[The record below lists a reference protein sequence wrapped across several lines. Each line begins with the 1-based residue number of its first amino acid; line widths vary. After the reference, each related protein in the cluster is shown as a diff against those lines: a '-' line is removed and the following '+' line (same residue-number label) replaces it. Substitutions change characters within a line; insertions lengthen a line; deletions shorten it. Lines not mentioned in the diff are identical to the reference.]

1 MQKKNNKIL
10 PLLIVILLLSAV
22 LVFLVI
28 KLNGVDTGDT
38 KLRVAFEPD
47 EVETMSGDF
56 DTDLFK
62 ASFSASKNKNVVV
75 SPFSVKMALSMAA
88 QGANGKTL
96 EEMNK
101 VIGLDETSN
110 EYFRRLIEDAA
121 KDGDI
126 TLNIANSVWLRQ
138 GLKFNQEYLDI
149 LNQYYMAQASTLDF
163 GNPSSK
169 DTINRWVSEKTNGKI
184 EEIVDEIKPLDIA
197 FLINAI
203 YFNANWSTPFEEG
216 YTSKKDFTLLDGSKV
231 KADLMSKTA
240 YLLYQENNEFQAV
253 ELPYGEDERYVMR
266 VYLPKEDVKF
276 EKFVNSID
284 KEILQQWG
292 ENFSSM
298 KGVLELPKFKT
309 EYSSSMKD
317 ILISMGI
324 KEAFNPN
331 SADFSKM
338 VTVEGENVYISKVMH
353 KTYIDVNEKGT
364 EAAAATSV
372 GMSATSGPQPEEM
385 FEMIVD
391 RPFVFTIDDKESG
404 ETLFI
409 GAIINPLQ

>member
-1 MQKKNNKIL
+1 MQKKNNKIP
-10 PLLIVILLLSAV
+10 PLLTVVLFLSAV
-22 LVFLVI
+22 LVSLVI
-28 KLNGVDTGDT
+28 KSKEVGTVNPNP
-38 KLRVAFEPD
+38 PD

-62 ASFSASKNKNVVV
+62 ESFSASENKNVVV

-138 GLKFNQEYLDI
+138 GLQFNPAYMDI
-149 LNQYYMAQASTLDF
+149 LDSYYMAQASTLDF
-163 GNPSSK
+163 AEPSSK
-169 DTINRWVSEKTNGKI
+169 DTINKWVSEKTNGKI

-203 YFNANWSTPFEEG
+203 YFNANWSTPFEQG
-216 YTSKKDFTLLDGSKV
+216 LTSKKDFTLLDGSKV

-240 YLLYQENNEFQAV
+240 HLLYQENNEFQAV
-253 ELPYGEDERYVMR
+253 ELPYGENERYVMR

-276 EKFVNSID
+276 DKFVKGID
-284 KEILQQWG
+284 KESLQQWG
-292 ENFSSM
+292 GDFGSM

-309 EYSSSMKD
+309 EYSNSMKD

-324 KEAFNPN
+324 KEAFNSN

-338 VTVEGENVYISKVMH
+338 VTVEGQNVYISEVMH

-364 EAAAATSV
+364 EAAAATSIE
-372 GMSATSGPQPEEM
+372 MSATSAPQPEEM

>member
-38 KLRVAFEPD
+38 NEPD

>member
-38 KLRVAFEPD
+38 NEPD

-138 GLKFNQEYLDI
+138 GLEFNQEYLDI

-240 YLLYQENNEFQAV
+240 HLLYQENNEFQAV
-253 ELPYGEDERYVMR
+253 ELPYGENERYVMR

-276 EKFVNSID
+276 DKFVKGID
-284 KEILQQWG
+284 KESLQQWG
-292 ENFSSM
+292 GDFGSM

-309 EYSSSMKD
+309 EYSNSMKD

-324 KEAFNPN
+324 KEAFNSN

-338 VTVEGENVYISKVMH
+338 VTVEGQNVYISEVMH

-364 EAAAATSV
+364 EAAAATSIE
-372 GMSATSGPQPEEM
+372 MSATSAPQPEEM

-404 ETLFI
+404 EILFI

>member
-1 MQKKNNKIL
+1 MQKKNNKIP
-10 PLLIVILLLSAV
+10 PLLTVVLFLSAV
-22 LVFLVI
+22 LVSLVI
-28 KLNGVDTGDT
+28 KSKEVGTVNPNP
-38 KLRVAFEPD
+38 PD

-62 ASFSASKNKNVVV
+62 ESFSASENKNVVV

-138 GLKFNQEYLDI
+138 GLQFNPAYMDI
-149 LNQYYMAQASTLDF
+149 LDSYYMAQASTLDF
-163 GNPSSK
+163 AEPSSK
-169 DTINRWVSEKTNGKI
+169 DTINKWVSEKTNGKI

-203 YFNANWSTPFEEG
+203 YFNANWSTPFEQG
-216 YTSKKDFTLLDGSKV
+216 LTSKKDFTLLDGSKV

-240 YLLYQENNEFQAV
+240 HLLYQENNEFQAV
-253 ELPYGEDERYVMR
+253 ELPYGENERYVMR

-276 EKFVNSID
+276 DKFVKGID
-284 KEILQQWG
+284 KESLQQWG
-292 ENFSSM
+292 GDFGSM

-309 EYSSSMKD
+309 EYSNSMKD

-324 KEAFNPN
+324 KEAFNSN

-338 VTVEGENVYISKVMH
+338 VTVEGQNVYISEVMH

-372 GMSATSGPQPEEM
+372 GMSATSAPQPEEM

>member
-1 MQKKNNKIL
+1 
-10 PLLIVILLLSAV
+10 
-22 LVFLVI
+22 
-28 KLNGVDTGDT
+28 
-38 KLRVAFEPD
+38 
-47 EVETMSGDF
+47 
-56 DTDLFK
+56 
-62 ASFSASKNKNVVV
+62 
-75 SPFSVKMALSMAA
+75 
-88 QGANGKTL
+88 
-96 EEMNK
+96 MNK

-138 GLKFNQEYLDI
+138 GLQFNPAYMDI
-149 LNQYYMAQASTLDF
+149 LDSYYMAQASTLDF
-163 GNPSSK
+163 AEPSSK
-169 DTINRWVSEKTNGKI
+169 DTINKWVSEKTNGKI

-203 YFNANWSTPFEEG
+203 YFNANWSTPFEQG
-216 YTSKKDFTLLDGSKV
+216 LTSKKDFTLLDGSKV

-240 YLLYQENNEFQAV
+240 HLLYQENNEFQAV
-253 ELPYGEDERYVMR
+253 ELPYGENGRYVMR

-276 EKFVNSID
+276 DKFVNSIN
-284 KEILQQWG
+284 KESLQQWG
-292 ENFSSM
+292 GNFSSM

-324 KEAFNPN
+324 KEAFNSN

-338 VTVEGENVYISKVMH
+338 VTIVDGGIVYISEVVH

-372 GMSATSGPQPEEM
+372 GMSATSAPQPEEM

>member
-38 KLRVAFEPD
+38 NEPD

-62 ASFSASKNKNVVV
+62 ASFSASENKNVVV

-138 GLKFNQEYLDI
+138 GLQFNPAYMDI
-149 LNQYYMAQASTLDF
+149 LDSYYMAQASTLDF
-163 GNPSSK
+163 AEPSSK
-169 DTINRWVSEKTNGKI
+169 DTINKWVSEKTNGKI
-184 EEIVDEIKPLDIA
+184 EEIVDKIEPLDIA

-240 YLLYQENNEFQAV
+240 HLLYQENNEFQAV
-253 ELPYGEDERYVMR
+253 ELPYGENERYVMR

-276 EKFVNSID
+276 DKFVKGID
-284 KEILQQWG
+284 KESLQQWG
-292 ENFSSM
+292 GDFGSM

-324 KEAFNPN
+324 KEAFNSN
-331 SADFSKM
+331 SADFSKI
-338 VTVEGENVYISKVMH
+338 VTIVDGGIVYISEVVH

-372 GMSATSGPQPEEM
+372 GMSATSAPQPEEM

-404 ETLFI
+404 EILFI

>member
-10 PLLIVILLLSAV
+10 PLLIVILFLSAA

-28 KLNGVDTGDT
+28 KSTGVDTT
-38 KLRVAFEPD
+38 NPKPSD

-56 DTDLFK
+56 DADLFK
-62 ASFSASKNKNVVV
+62 ESFSASDGKNVVV

-88 QGANGKTL
+88 QGADGKTL

-101 VIGLDETSN
+101 VIGLDEASN

-126 TLNIANSVWLRQ
+126 TLNIANSVWLKQ
-138 GLKFNQEYLDI
+138 GLEFNPAYMDI
-149 LNQYYMAQASTLDF
+149 LDSYYMAQASTLDF
-163 GNPSSK
+163 ADPSSK

-184 EEIVDEIKPLDIA
+184 EEIIDSIDSSDIA

-203 YFNANWSTPFEEG
+203 YFNANWSAPFEEG
-216 YTSKKDFTLLDGSKV
+216 FTSKKDFTLLDGSKV
-231 KADLMSKTA
+231 QADLMSKTA
-240 YLLYQENNEFQAV
+240 RLLYQENNQFQAV
-253 ELPYGEDERYVMR
+253 ELPYGENERYAMR
-266 VYLPKEDVKF
+266 VYLPKKDVEF
-276 EKFVNSID
+276 DKFVDSID
-284 KEILQQWG
+284 NESLQKWS
-292 ENFSSM
+292 EDFSSR

-309 EYSSSMKD
+309 EYSSSLNDM
-317 ILISMGI
+317 LINMGI
-324 KEAFNPN
+324 KEAFNSG

-338 VTVEGENVYISKVMH
+338 IVVEGQNVYISEVMH

-364 EAAAATSV
+364 EATAATSV
-372 GMSATSGPQPEEM
+372 GMSLTSVSEPEEEL
-385 FEMIVD
+385 FKMIVD

-404 ETLFI
+404 EILFI

>member
-38 KLRVAFEPD
+38 NEPD

-62 ASFSASKNKNVVV
+62 ASFGASENKNVVV

-101 VIGLDETSN
+101 VIGLDEASN

-184 EEIVDEIKPLDIA
+184 EEIIDSIDSSDIA

-240 YLLYQENNEFQAV
+240 HLLYQENNEFQAV
-253 ELPYGEDERYVMR
+253 ELPYGENERYVMR

-276 EKFVNSID
+276 DKFVKGID
-284 KEILQQWG
+284 KESLQQWG
-292 ENFSSM
+292 GDFGSM

-309 EYSSSMKD
+309 EYSNSMKD

-324 KEAFNPN
+324 KEAFNSN

-338 VTVEGENVYISKVMH
+338 VTVEGQNVYISEVMH

-364 EAAAATSV
+364 EAAAATSIE
-372 GMSATSGPQPEEM
+372 MSATSAPQPEEM

-404 ETLFI
+404 EILFI

>member
-38 KLRVAFEPD
+38 NEPD

-138 GLKFNQEYLDI
+138 GLQFNPAYMDI
-149 LNQYYMAQASTLDF
+149 LDSYYMAQASTLDF
-163 GNPSSK
+163 AEPSSK
-169 DTINRWVSEKTNGKI
+169 DTINKWVSEKTNGKI
-184 EEIVDEIKPLDIA
+184 EEIVDKIEPLDIA

-240 YLLYQENNEFQAV
+240 HLLYQENNEFQAV
-253 ELPYGEDERYVMR
+253 ELPYGENERYVMR

-276 EKFVNSID
+276 DKFVKGID
-284 KEILQQWG
+284 KESLQQWG
-292 ENFSSM
+292 GDFGSM

-309 EYSSSMKD
+309 EYSNSMKD

-324 KEAFNPN
+324 KEAFNSN

-338 VTVEGENVYISKVMH
+338 VTVEGQNVYISEVMH

-364 EAAAATSV
+364 EAAAATSIE
-372 GMSATSGPQPEEM
+372 MSATSAPQPEEM

-404 ETLFI
+404 EILFI

>member
-28 KLNGVDTGDT
+28 KSKEVGTVNPNP
-38 KLRVAFEPD
+38 PD

-62 ASFSASKNKNVVV
+62 ESFSASENKNVVV

-126 TLNIANSVWLRQ
+126 TLNIANSIWLRQ
-138 GLKFNQEYLDI
+138 GLEFNPAYMDI
-149 LNQYYMAQASTLDF
+149 LDSYYMAQASTLDF
-163 GNPSSK
+163 ADPSSK
-169 DTINRWVSEKTNGKI
+169 DTINRWVNEKTNGKI
-184 EEIVDEIKPLDIA
+184 EEIVDRIDPSNIA

-203 YFNANWSTPFEEG
+203 YFNANWSVPFEEG
-216 YTSKKDFTLLDGSKV
+216 FTSKKDFTLLDGSKV

-240 YLLYQENNEFQAV
+240 HLSYQENNQFQAV
-253 ELPYGEDERYVMR
+253 ELPYGENGRYVMR
-266 VYLPKEDVKF
+266 VYLPKKDVKF
-276 EKFVNSID
+276 DKFVNGID
-284 KEILQQWG
+284 KESLQKWS
-292 ENFSSM
+292 EDFSSR

-309 EYSSSMKD
+309 EYSSSLNDM
-317 ILISMGI
+317 LISMGI
-324 KEAFNPN
+324 KEAFNSVN
-331 SADFSKM
+331 ADFSKM
-338 VTVEGENVYISKVMH
+338 IVVEGQNVYISEVMH

-364 EAAAATSV
+364 EAAASTSV
-372 GMSATSGPQPEEM
+372 GISVTSAPDQEEM
-385 FEMIVD
+385 FEMVVD

-404 ETLFI
+404 EILFI

>member
-1 MQKKNNKIL
+1 MQKKNNKIP
-10 PLLIVILLLSAV
+10 PLLTVVLFLSAV
-22 LVFLVI
+22 LVSLVI
-28 KLNGVDTGDT
+28 KSKEVGTVNPNP
-38 KLRVAFEPD
+38 PD

-62 ASFSASKNKNVVV
+62 ESFSASENKNVVV

-138 GLKFNQEYLDI
+138 GLQFNPAYMDI
-149 LNQYYMAQASTLDF
+149 LDSYYMAQASTLDF
-163 GNPSSK
+163 AEPSSK
-169 DTINRWVSEKTNGKI
+169 DTINKWVSEKTNGKI
-184 EEIVDEIKPLDIA
+184 EEIVDKIEPLDIA

-240 YLLYQENNEFQAV
+240 HLLYQENNEFQAV
-253 ELPYGEDERYVMR
+253 ELPYGENERYVMR

-276 EKFVNSID
+276 DKFVKGID
-284 KEILQQWG
+284 KESLQQWG
-292 ENFSSM
+292 GDFGSM

-309 EYSSSMKD
+309 EYSNSMKD

-324 KEAFNPN
+324 KEAFNSN

-338 VTVEGENVYISKVMH
+338 VTVEGQNVYISEVMH

-364 EAAAATSV
+364 EAAAATSIE
-372 GMSATSGPQPEEM
+372 MSATSAPQPEEM

-404 ETLFI
+404 EILFI

>member
-38 KLRVAFEPD
+38 NEPD

-138 GLKFNQEYLDI
+138 GLEFNQEYLDI

-169 DTINRWVSEKTNGKI
+169 DTINKWVSEKTNGKI
-184 EEIVDEIKPLDIA
+184 EEIVDKIEPLDIA

-240 YLLYQENNEFQAV
+240 HLLYQENNEFQAV
-253 ELPYGEDERYVMR
+253 ELPYGENERYVMR

-276 EKFVNSID
+276 DKFVKGID
-284 KEILQQWG
+284 KESLQQWG
-292 ENFSSM
+292 GDFGSM

-309 EYSSSMKD
+309 EYSNSMKD

-324 KEAFNPN
+324 KEAFNSN

-338 VTVEGENVYISKVMH
+338 VTVEGQNVYISEVMH

-364 EAAAATSV
+364 EAAAATSIE
-372 GMSATSGPQPEEM
+372 MSATSAPQPEEM

-404 ETLFI
+404 EILFI

>member
-38 KLRVAFEPD
+38 NEPD

-138 GLKFNQEYLDI
+138 GLQFNPAYMDI
-149 LNQYYMAQASTLDF
+149 LDSYYMAQASTLDF
-163 GNPSSK
+163 AEPSSK
-169 DTINRWVSEKTNGKI
+169 DTINKWVSEKTNGKI

-203 YFNANWSTPFEEG
+203 YFNANWSTPFEQG
-216 YTSKKDFTLLDGSKV
+216 LTSKKDFTLLDGSKV

-240 YLLYQENNEFQAV
+240 HLLYQENNEFQAV
-253 ELPYGEDERYVMR
+253 ELPYGENERYVMR

-276 EKFVNSID
+276 DKFVKGID
-284 KEILQQWG
+284 KESLQQWG
-292 ENFSSM
+292 GDFGSM

-309 EYSSSMKD
+309 EYSNSMKD

-324 KEAFNPN
+324 KEAFNSN

-338 VTVEGENVYISKVMH
+338 VTVEGQNVYISEVMH

-364 EAAAATSV
+364 EAAAATSIE
-372 GMSATSGPQPEEM
+372 MSATSAPQPEEM

>member
-10 PLLIVILLLSAV
+10 PLLIVILFLSAA

-28 KLNGVDTGDT
+28 KSKGVDTT
-38 KLRVAFEPD
+38 NSNPSD

-126 TLNIANSVWLRQ
+126 TLNIANSVWLKQ

-149 LNQYYMAQASTLDF
+149 LNQYYMAQASILDF
-163 GNPSSK
+163 AEPSSK
-169 DTINRWVSEKTNGKI
+169 DTINKWVSEKTNGKI
-184 EEIVDEIKPLDIA
+184 EEIVDKIEPLDIA

-203 YFNANWSTPFEEG
+203 YFNANWSTPFEQG
-216 YTSKKDFTLLDGSKV
+216 LTSKKDFTLLDGSKV

-240 YLLYQENNEFQAV
+240 HLLYQENNEFQAV
-253 ELPYGEDERYVMR
+253 ELPYGENERYVMR

-276 EKFVNSID
+276 DKFVKGID
-284 KEILQQWG
+284 KESLQQWG
-292 ENFSSM
+292 GDFGSM

-309 EYSSSMKD
+309 EYSNSMKD

-324 KEAFNPN
+324 KEAFNSN

-338 VTVEGENVYISKVMH
+338 VTVEGQNVYISEVMH

-364 EAAAATSV
+364 EAAAATSIE
-372 GMSATSGPQPEEM
+372 MSATSAPQPEEM

-404 ETLFI
+404 EILFI

>member
-38 KLRVAFEPD
+38 NEPD

-138 GLKFNQEYLDI
+138 GLQFNPAYMDI
-149 LNQYYMAQASTLDF
+149 LDSYYMAQASTLDF
-163 GNPSSK
+163 AEPSSK
-169 DTINRWVSEKTNGKI
+169 DTINKWVSEKTNGKI

-240 YLLYQENNEFQAV
+240 HLLYQENNEFQAV
-253 ELPYGEDERYVMR
+253 ELPYGENERYVMR

-276 EKFVNSID
+276 DKFVKGID
-284 KEILQQWG
+284 KESLQQWG
-292 ENFSSM
+292 GDFGSM

-309 EYSSSMKD
+309 EYSNSMKD

-324 KEAFNPN
+324 KEAFNSN

-338 VTVEGENVYISKVMH
+338 VTVEGQNVYISEVMH

-364 EAAAATSV
+364 EAAAATSIE
-372 GMSATSGPQPEEM
+372 MSATSAPQPEEM

-404 ETLFI
+404 EILFI